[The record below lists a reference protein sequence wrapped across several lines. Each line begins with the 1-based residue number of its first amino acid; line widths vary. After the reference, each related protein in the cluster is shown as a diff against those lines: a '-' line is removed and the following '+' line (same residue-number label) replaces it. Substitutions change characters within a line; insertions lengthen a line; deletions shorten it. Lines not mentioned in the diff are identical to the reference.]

1 MGQRRLSVSKET
13 IMGRKA
19 KDALSGIHDGFPI
32 FLGYFTTALAFGLL
46 TRNSGFRFVEG
57 VMVSLTNF
65 AGSGQFLMMNLYNA
79 GSLLLEIALSVFF
92 INSRY
97 IFMAASLSQ
106 KLKDRKSVLGRIMT
120 GFGTTDEVFAVSSF
134 KGELLSYSYM
144 AGLIFTSYA
153 GWVSGTAIGYVA
165 GTFLPEVV
173 QKAAVITVYA
183 MFASLLG
190 SEARNHVKALF
201 VASFSALTNTVL
213 IVLLGLGTGVSFLI
227 SLILATLFG
236 AVIYTDKEAGIE

>member
-1 MGQRRLSVSKET
+1 
-13 IMGRKA
+13 MGRKG

-46 TRNSGFRFVEG
+46 TRNSGFRFAEG

-79 GSLLLEIALSVFF
+79 GSMLLSIVVSVFF

-97 IFMAASLSQ
+97 IFMASSLSQ
-106 KLKDRKSVLGRIMT
+106 RLENPRSVPGRLMC
-120 GFGTTDEVFAVSSF
+120 GFGTVDEVFTVASF
-134 KGELLSYSYM
+134 KGRKLSYSYM
-144 AGLIFTSYA
+144 AGLIFTSYT
-153 GWVSGTAIGYVA
+153 GWVSGTAIGYA
-165 GTFLPEVV
+165 GGTFLPDVV

-190 SEARNHVKALF
+190 SETRRGMKAVL
-201 VASFSALTNTVL
+201 VASLSALLNSLL
-213 IVLLGLGTGVSFLI
+213 ILVAGFSTGLSFLI
-227 SLILATLFG
+227 SMIAAAVFG
-236 AVIYTDKEAGIE
+236 ALIYTDKEAGLE

>member
-1 MGQRRLSVSKET
+1 
-13 IMGRKA
+13 MGRKA